1 LQEPQSERLII
12 GAPSKYKDR
21 VLRDPPMEDQL
32 LIGTKASENAER
44 VYENCSRLIEKN
56 KLN

>member
-1 LQEPQSERLII
+1 
-12 GAPSKYKDR
+12 
-21 VLRDPPMEDQL
+21 MEDQL
-32 LIGTKASENAER
+32 LIGYKAKENAER